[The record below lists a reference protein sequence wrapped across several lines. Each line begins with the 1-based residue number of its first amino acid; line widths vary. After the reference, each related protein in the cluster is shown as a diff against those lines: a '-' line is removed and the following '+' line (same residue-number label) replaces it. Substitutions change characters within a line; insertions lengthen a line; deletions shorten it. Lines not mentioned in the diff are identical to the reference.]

1 MALFTKLKQRVVGN
15 GLSFDSL
22 ENISKKEDEKAAD
35 FDDIPVR
42 PRDNSNV
49 SVFSKERRSQQNDI
63 FTNPKSQGK
72 IVNILPSNN
81 SENVPPTNKLQQN
94 SARDDTGKQA
104 PTYRMLEKK
113 SSFRTESNES
123 VIPPV
128 DNPPAVQDN
137 RFATSRTNSFVRQAA
152 PATAPSVAPSVAP
165 ANAAMNSVRTESMK
179 SSVTLQSSSVEEVF
193 DVQSDEG
200 EADDDELEMVFS
212 KTRHNHADVVI
223 AAIQKGFNVNSIDSY
238 GNTIMHICAQNNHR
252 KLASAL
258 LQRFP
263 QCSVN
268 TENFKGLTPLD
279 YSDKYGF
286 QKMSN
291 WLASAGAVN
300 GGQAAAHSV
309 SKMR

>member
-22 ENISKKEDEKAAD
+22 ENISKKEDEKAAE
-35 FDDIPVR
+35 FDDMPVR
-42 PRDNSNV
+42 TRDNV

-63 FTNPKSQGK
+63 FANPKSHGK
-72 IVNILPSNN
+72 IVNIMPADN
-81 SENVPPTNKLQQN
+81 SENVPPTNKMQPN
-94 SARDDTGKQA
+94 SARDDTSKQA

-113 SSFRTESNES
+113 SSFRAESTENAA
-123 VIPPV
+123 PPAAENV
-128 DNPPAVQDN
+128 SAVQDN

-152 PATAPSVAPSVAP
+152 PAAAAP
-165 ANAAMNSVRTESMK
+165 ALAAMNSARTESTK
-179 SSVTLQSSSVEEVF
+179 SSSTEEVF
-193 DVQSDEG
+193 NVESDEG
-200 EADDDELEMVFS
+200 EAENDELEMVFS
-212 KTRHNHADVVI
+212 KTRHNHVDVVV

-252 KLASAL
+252 KLASVL
-258 LQRFP
+258 LQKFP

-279 YSDKYGF
+279 YADKYGF
-286 QKMSN
+286 QKMSS

-300 GGQAAAHSV
+300 AGQAAHSV

>member
-15 GLSFDSL
+15 GLNFDSL

-42 PRDNSNV
+42 SRDNSNV

-63 FTNPKSQGK
+63 FTNPKSQGR
-72 IVNILPSNN
+72 IVNVLPSNN

-94 SARDDTGKQA
+94 SARDDTSKQA

-113 SSFRTESNES
+113 SSFRAESADS
-123 VIPPV
+123 ATAPV

-152 PATAPSVAPSVAP
+152 PAPSAGLSVAPV
-165 ANAAMNSVRTESMK
+165 AAMNTARTESTK
-179 SSVTLQSSSVEEVF
+179 SSASLQSSSAEEVF
-193 DVQSDEG
+193 EVQSDEG
-200 EADDDELEMVFS
+200 EADEDELEMVFS

-252 KLASAL
+252 KLASTL

-279 YSDKYGF
+279 YADKYGF
-286 QKMSN
+286 QKMSG
-291 WLASAGAVN
+291 WLTSAGAVN
-300 GGQAAAHSV
+300 GGQAAHSV